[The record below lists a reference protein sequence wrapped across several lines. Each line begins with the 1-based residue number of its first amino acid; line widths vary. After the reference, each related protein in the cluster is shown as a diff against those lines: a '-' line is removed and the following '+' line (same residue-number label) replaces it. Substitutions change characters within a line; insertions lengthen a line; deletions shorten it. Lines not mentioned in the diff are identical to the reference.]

1 MKGSARIA
9 TRPSSYDEFWA
20 FYLRAHAD
28 PRNRLVH
35 YAGSILALGA
45 LALAVIELQPL
56 WLIAMPLAGYGF
68 AWFGHYFIEG
78 NKPATFGHPL
88 WSLVSDYRMVF
99 LWLTGSLGPHL
110 ERAQARPGQPGTR

>member
-1 MKGSARIA
+1 M
-9 TRPSSYDEFWA
+9 
-20 FYLRAHAD
+20 
-28 PRNRLVH
+28 H

-45 LALAVIELQPL
+45 LALALIELQPL
-56 WLIAMPLAGYGF
+56 WLVAMPLAGYGF

-78 NKPATFGHPL
+78 NRPATFGHPL

-110 ERAQARPGQPGTR
+110 ERAQAGRGQP